1 MAQLRRCLM
10 DERTLLTKY
19 LEPETDDCVEHFKKQ
34 EIGNVFYNR
43 ATGDDAGFEE
53 FIERDDVEE
62 DA

>member
-1 MAQLRRCLM
+1 M